1 MEWINIPTFIYE
13 IVEFYN
19 ISKDIINKE
28 NINLLIKYILE
39 NKHVL
44 QKELGS
50 YEENIQK
57 YKQSYIDNYNIKK
70 EKIIHD
76 EKALRKDVLGI
87 SFLMKNS
94 DNFHESIIPNLKI
107 INYQNNLSNMCKDLK
122 KNLTK
127 YNNIL
132 NNLTQNKSKLNHIH
146 ICILFLELL
155 DKKLLE
161 VQSISEPSF
170 VFFKNGIIIIICK
183 KGIIAIYMP
192 FKDIPDESN
201 YRQQILRTLVEKYQ
215 LALGKKVLQLIY
227 LFNILR
233 IGNFNEYDDK
243 LEVIE
248 VELLKSFSKS
258 NILNNLNWS

>member
-1 MEWINIPTFIYE
+1 
-13 IVEFYN
+13 
-19 ISKDIINKE
+19 
-28 NINLLIKYILE
+28 
-39 NKHVL
+39 
-44 QKELGS
+44 
-50 YEENIQK
+50 
-57 YKQSYIDNYNIKK
+57 
-70 EKIIHD
+70 
-76 EKALRKDVLGI
+76 
-87 SFLMKNS
+87 
-94 DNFHESIIPNLKI
+94 
-107 INYQNNLSNMCKDLK
+107 MCKDLK

-127 YNNIL
+127 YIYIL

-170 VFFKNGIIIIICK
+170 VLFKNGIIIIICK
-183 KGIIAIYMP
+183 KVIIEIYMP

>member
-1 MEWINIPTFIYE
+1 
-13 IVEFYN
+13 
-19 ISKDIINKE
+19 
-28 NINLLIKYILE
+28 
-39 NKHVL
+39 
-44 QKELGS
+44 
-50 YEENIQK
+50 
-57 YKQSYIDNYNIKK
+57 
-70 EKIIHD
+70 
-76 EKALRKDVLGI
+76 
-87 SFLMKNS
+87 MKNS